1 MTTGDVHT
9 LTGAYA
15 VGAVSDL
22 ERAAFA
28 RHLAGCLTCAQEVA
42 EFWETAAILG
52 AAMAAEPGAELR
64 ARVRREIASTRQLPP
79 VVPLGDDPPRDR
91 RSRTL
96 RIVAA
101 VAATVAV
108 FAGGITVGVAAFH
121 QRSGPV
127 QIAEPVTAPD
137 MVTVRAAGTGGGTAT
152 VNFSR
157 LRGEAVITAQGLPPL
172 ADDRAYQFWLSGPG
186 GTQSAGLLHSGAG
199 SIAALLPADIDHV
212 GVTVEPAAGST
223 HPTTPPVARV
233 PLGTR

>member
-15 VGAVSDL
+15 LGAVTDL

-28 RHLAGCLTCAQEVA
+28 RHLAACPTCTQEVT
-42 EFWETAAILG
+42 EFRETAAILG
-52 AAMAAEPGAELR
+52 VAMAAEPGAELR

-91 RSRTL
+91 RSRAL

-101 VAATVAV
+101 VAATAAV
-108 FAGGITVGVAAFH
+108 FAGGITVGVAVFH
-121 QRSGPV
+121 QGSGPV

-137 MVTVRAAGTGGGTAT
+137 MVTVRATGTGGGTAT

-172 ADDRAYQFWLSGPG
+172 TDGRAYQLWLSGPG
-186 GTQSAGLLHSGAG
+186 GTRSAGLLHTGTG
-199 SIAALLPADIDHV
+199 SIAAPLSADIDHV
-212 GVTVEPAAGST
+212 GVTVEPAAGSP
-223 HPTTPPVARV
+223 HPTTLPVVRV